1 MRAIHPL
8 LLALLLLAAA
18 PRAAAHSGKAR
29 FHVVV
34 DTDGAA
40 DDLRA
45 LALLLGNREAEVL
58 AVVSSEGA
66 LPPCETA
73 ERVAALLRSLHHEGI
88 PVGAGRALGA
98 PAPAWRAHSRRVDW
112 GGDTPDSTKIHPD
125 DTPGRFP
132 AAVELLSEALCSE
145 EEPVTVLALGSL
157 TNLGDLLRDDPRA
170 ARRIVRIVWYDT
182 LPGAN
187 SLADTLA
194 ARRVLASGLPIAVVS
209 ENPACPLAVSE
220 GLLDS
225 IAAIPT
231 PHARKIVDTHRSEP
245 LARLVAARHL
255 RLWDDLAVLYLYAPQ
270 LFTERETAP
279 GVRRSLLR
287 ADAAPAA
294 HDMLCQ
300 LLRGKPDSECRVFYG
315 FPADSGLYAAD
326 VAPLVAPALE
336 RHGASEWRAAVLT
349 NELHGHL
356 GIYALIGVKMGI
368 RAREYFAIGVDDI
381 AVESFAGRRPPVSCL
396 NDGLQVGA
404 GSTTG
409 HGLLTAAEVDR
420 PRPEAL
426 FTFKEKTIRLTLR
439 PEYAARIRRDV
450 QRGIEL
456 HGDLTEPYWQYIRA
470 LALRYWLEFDRHRIF
485 DLKVEQQ
492 PPAGT
497 ADFHPPHRRT
507 GSGKCGAPAAKNPPA
522 ACSCRIK
529 PLSSL
534 PDSVLALSAK
544 DEMKRESGANPE
556 QSRCCEAPLSF
567 RTSPPLTPVGSGR
580 LRNRS
585 QSEDLPSRFDV
596 ASTRG
601 NRLPISAGK
610 TSTYL
615 KSDSRYAAG
624 VCFCR
629 RRAEYRHDLLERR
642 GE

>member
-112 GGDTPDSTKIHPD
+112 GGACCSGAPDSGKIHPA

-132 AAVELLSEALCSE
+132 TAVELLSEALCSE

-170 ARRIVRIVWYDT
+170 ARRIARIVWYDT

-194 ARRVLASGLPIAVVS
+194 ARRVLASGLSIAVVS

-279 GVRRSLLR
+279 GVHRCLLR

-294 HDMLCQ
+294 RDMLCQ
-300 LLRGKPDSECRVFYG
+300 LLRGKPDFECRVFYG

-426 FTFKEKTIRLTLR
+426 FTFKGKTIRLTLR

-485 DLKVEQQ
+485 DLKVE
-492 PPAGT
+492 
-497 ADFHPPHRRT
+497 R
-507 GSGKCGAPAAKNPPA
+507 
-522 ACSCRIK
+522 
-529 PLSSL
+529 
-534 PDSVLALSAK
+534 
-544 DEMKRESGANPE
+544 
-556 QSRCCEAPLSF
+556 
-567 RTSPPLTPVGSGR
+567 
-580 LRNRS
+580 
-585 QSEDLPSRFDV
+585 
-596 ASTRG
+596 
-601 NRLPISAGK
+601 
-610 TSTYL
+610 
-615 KSDSRYAAG
+615 
-624 VCFCR
+624 
-629 RRAEYRHDLLERR
+629 
-642 GE
+642 

>member
-1 MRAIHPL
+1 MRPIPRL
-8 LLALLLLAAA
+8 LLALLLLAAS

-29 FHVVV
+29 FHVVI

-45 LALLLGNREAEVL
+45 LALLLGNSEAEVL

-66 LPPCETA
+66 LPTCETA

-88 PVGAGRALGA
+88 PVGVGRASGA
-98 PAPAWRAHSRRVDW
+98 PAPAWRAHSRLVDW
-112 GGDTPDSTKIHPD
+112 GGTCCPDVPDSAEIHPE

-132 AAVELLSEALCSE
+132 AAVELLSEALCGE
-145 EEPVTVLALGSL
+145 EEPVTVVALGSL
-157 TNLGDLLRDDPRA
+157 TNLGDLLRDAPRA
-170 ARRIVRIVWYDT
+170 ARRIARIVWYDT

-194 ARRVLASGLPIAVVS
+194 ARRVLASGIPITVVS

-225 IAAIPT
+225 LAAIPT
-231 PHARKIVDTHRSEP
+231 PHARKIVGTHRSEP

-255 RLWDDLAVLYLYAPQ
+255 RLWDDLAVLYLYVSQ

-279 GVRRSLLR
+279 GVRRCMLR

-294 HDMLCQ
+294 RDLLCAIA
-300 LLRGKPDSECRVFYG
+300 RGKPDSECRVFYG

-381 AVESFAGRRPPVSCL
+381 RVESFAGRRPPVSCL

-404 GSTTG
+404 GATTG
-409 HGLLTAAEVDR
+409 HGLLTASEVDR

-426 FTFKEKTIRLTLR
+426 FTFKGKTIRLTLK

-456 HGDLTEPYWQYIRA
+456 HGDLTEPYWQYIRE
-470 LALRYWLEFDRHRIF
+470 LALRYWLEFDRHRLF
-485 DLKVEQQ
+485 DLKVEQ
-492 PPAGT
+492 
-497 ADFHPPHRRT
+497 
-507 GSGKCGAPAAKNPPA
+507 
-522 ACSCRIK
+522 
-529 PLSSL
+529 
-534 PDSVLALSAK
+534 
-544 DEMKRESGANPE
+544 
-556 QSRCCEAPLSF
+556 
-567 RTSPPLTPVGSGR
+567 
-580 LRNRS
+580 
-585 QSEDLPSRFDV
+585 
-596 ASTRG
+596 
-601 NRLPISAGK
+601 
-610 TSTYL
+610 
-615 KSDSRYAAG
+615 
-624 VCFCR
+624 
-629 RRAEYRHDLLERR
+629 
-642 GE
+642 